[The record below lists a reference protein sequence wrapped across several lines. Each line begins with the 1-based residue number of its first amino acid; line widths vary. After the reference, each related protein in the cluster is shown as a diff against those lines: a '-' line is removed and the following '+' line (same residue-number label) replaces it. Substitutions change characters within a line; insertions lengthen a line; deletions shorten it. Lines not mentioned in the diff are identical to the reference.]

1 MRIKTTTYSDVQQKP
16 CQFYWHGL
24 LHITIALG
32 QLTAIKDLNVLFYL
46 ELVSEVSSA
55 LIDDIRAATSSKS
68 TFRQPHDEASF
79 ETSSGKS
86 RASAVALSL
95 PLSGSVE
102 G

>member
-1 MRIKTTTYSDVQQKP
+1 MAYNPASNRIN
-16 CQFYWHGL
+16 
-24 LHITIALG
+24 
-32 QLTAIKDLNVLFYL
+32 NVLFYL

-86 RASAVALSL
+86 RAPAVALSL

-102 G
+102 GQFLKRRQYLPISPELEPP